1 MTGLALHTM
10 APELPRLLASMPLS
24 PASVSE
30 LQALILQ
37 MAGTGITEADTAA
50 IVATEQQVSSVTPAS
65 GTQTAG
71 IKKNMRRAFG
81 D

>member
-1 MTGLALHTM
+1 MMEKASLVLSAISALSF
-10 APELPRLLASMPLS
+10 APL
-24 PASVSE
+24 ASVSE

-37 MAGTGITEADTAA
+37 MAGSGITEVGTAA
-50 IVATEQQVSSVTPAS
+50 VLATEHQVSSFTSAS

-81 D
+81 E